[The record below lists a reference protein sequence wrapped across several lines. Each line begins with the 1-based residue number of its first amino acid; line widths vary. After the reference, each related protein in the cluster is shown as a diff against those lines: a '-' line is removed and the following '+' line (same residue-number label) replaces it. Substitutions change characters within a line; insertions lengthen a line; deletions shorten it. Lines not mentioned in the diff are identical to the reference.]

1 MTQSSENDRNDKK
14 WMQKAADLALKNI
27 DVGGGPF
34 GAIIVRD
41 GEIIGQG
48 ANRVTEQ
55 PRSTAHA
62 EIMAIRDAC
71 QTAESFSLE
80 GATLCSSHCV
90 NLVQIVPSPPPTG
103 RDWNAL
109 SLVVL
114 KTTPLPLA
122 LTMLFST
129 ERCVYPTKSARSLSK
144 DLAATT

>member
-48 ANRVTEQ
+48 ANRVTNNLD
-55 PRSTAHA
+55 PTAHA

-80 GATLCSSHCV
+80 GATLYSSA
-90 NLVQIVPSPPPTG
+90 T
-103 RDWNAL
+103 L
-109 SLVVL
+109 SMCLAAACWSRLGIALVVL

-122 LTMLFST
+122 LTMLFFT
-129 ERCVYPTKSARSLSK
+129 EKCVCPTKSARSPSK
-144 DLAATT
+144 GLAAMTQ